1 MEKDKEPASDT
12 ANSAGEACTPTVQ
25 SQRLLD
31 RLQAGDDA
39 ARNELIGCACAR
51 LERLTRKMLRS
62 WDACTAGRRPAT

>member
-25 SQRLLD
+25 IQRLLD

-39 ARNELIGCACAR
+39 ARNELIGCACTAWSGSPAR
-51 LERLTRKMLRS
+51 CCGVGS
-62 WDACTAGRRPAT
+62 ACTAGRRPAT